1 MIAPTDPKAK
11 ANAFLDALPGNSAIS
26 KTGWVTLAAS
36 LGGYAV
42 SNELYV
48 VNEESVILAG
58 FVIMVGYLSTV
69 IKEPYKQWAD
79 SVIEVSLLLGL
90 PDHQIL
96 RQPVMLIYYC
106 LIDGRLETKKRL
118 ECLPNRAH
126 QRRQG
131 TNRLGERDEGCGLG
145 DQDAI

>member
-1 MIAPTDPKAK
+1 MRTAPADPKAK

-58 FVIMVGYLSTV
+58 FVIMVGYLSSV

-79 SVIEVSLLLGL
+79 SVIDVSSPFHNHPSSLFSFSHSLSSLNASRKR
-90 PDHQIL
+90 PF
-96 RQPVMLIYYC
+96 RN
-106 LIDGRLETKKRL
+106 KKVS
-118 ECLPNRAH
+118 
-126 QRRQG
+126 
-131 TNRLGERDEGCGLG
+131 
-145 DQDAI
+145 